1 MRPPD
6 KHQGPDANPGPDI
19 TTPPPSRTAYGAIVA
34 DRGDPRRVGELL
46 GDWLAIHM
54 AEIDDLVAEARARVD
69 AIPDQR
75 ALWLLAGEL
84 TVRLLV
90 VEQDLAEL
98 RKAVRR

>member
-1 MRPPD
+1 M
-6 KHQGPDANPGPDI
+6 
-19 TTPPPSRTAYGAIVA
+19 TET
-34 DRGDPRRVGELL
+34 DRHAVGELL
-46 GDWLAIHM
+46 STWLGIRM
-54 AEIDDLVAEARARVD
+54 DEIDDQVAEARARVD